1 VLVIFGAC
9 AGLLYSS
16 LWYFPTLIIIGG
28 VVNCGWEMLLRNWT
42 ARLQRW
48 WVAKRR
54 PRSPAEADEAPPT
67 DSVELSTMP
76 ADAAE
81 SLRKRNPSDR
91 SSIGRDNA
99 PAAMESEGTAPAQAN
114 SANPIHTVSIKVG
127 LCIVFSVL
135 GQLFVLSNVWLK
147 SYQAALAAFLT
158 ARGIAKR
165 PPLALNLFSSMLLA
179 GCILFGGGPVVIP
192 LLREYGELGYLR

>member
-1 VLVIFGAC
+1 MPLSSVSSLSQAFRYVPVVKPYPTHPHVQLADKAISSPLTRVLVIFGAC

-67 DSVELSTMP
+67 DSVELLTMP
-76 ADAAE
+76 TDAAE

-91 SSIGRDNA
+91 SSIGRGNA
-99 PAAMESEGTAPAQAN
+99 PAAMESEHTAPAQAD
-114 SANPIHTVSIKVG
+114 SAYPIHTVSIKVG

-135 GQLFVLSNVWLK
+135 GQPLVLFNV
-147 SYQAALAAFLT
+147 
-158 ARGIAKR
+158 
-165 PPLALNLFSSMLLA
+165 
-179 GCILFGGGPVVIP
+179 
-192 LLREYGELGYLR
+192 

>member
-1 VLVIFGAC
+1 VSSLLQAFRFVPVIVPFPTHPLVQLADKAISSPLTRVLVIFGAC

-28 VVNCGWEMLLRNWT
+28 VVNCGWEMLLPNWT
-42 ARLQRW
+42 ARLQRC

-54 PRSPAEADEAPPT
+54 PRSPAEADEAPPA

-91 SSIGRDNA
+91 SSIGHGNA
-99 PAAMESEGTAPAQAN
+99 PAAMESEDAAAALADPA
-114 SANPIHTVSIKVG
+114 SPIHTVSIKVG

-135 GQLFVLSNVWLK
+135 GQLFGLFNV
-147 SYQAALAAFLT
+147 
-158 ARGIAKR
+158 
-165 PPLALNLFSSMLLA
+165 
-179 GCILFGGGPVVIP
+179 
-192 LLREYGELGYLR
+192 